1 MYTKEPI
8 QGFKEM
14 DKDKAVDLFVL
25 NGDRK
30 MSYLSLTNVSCVE
43 KDSWCSAFTMD
54 PWLENNS
61 LILYNQTEGM
71 DRCQI
76 CQKEMKEIV

>member
-8 QGFKEM
+8 QGIKET
-14 DKDKAVDLFVL
+14 DKEKAVGLFVL
-25 NGDRK
+25 KGDRK
-30 MSYLSLTNVSCVE
+30 TSYLSLTNISCVE
-43 KDSWCSAFTMD
+43 KDSWGSAFTMD

-61 LILYNQTEGM
+61 LILNNQMEGM

-76 CQKEMKEIV
+76 YQKEIKDIV